1 MSELGNELKQARV
14 DKQISLEDLQR
25 TTKIQKRYLVAI
37 EEGRFDS
44 LPGMFYA
51 RAFVK
56 TYAEAVGLDSTELLE
71 THKNELPKPSKSEE
85 NIPSRSERRKT
96 VAEAPV
102 KKSRAVPFIPII
114 SIIVFVIVVLA
125 AIFLIQSNLG
135 SNNDPV
141 ETDNNPIDAE
151 YGDPVE
157 SEDDAES
164 EEAQEDE
171 QAEDENQGSEEAP
184 EEEQEPEESV
194 SELTLDESTGNT
206 SFFTLDADTMNV
218 RVEFA
223 GDSYADIK
231 DGNGE
236 FLIASSLFKDGDD
249 ITEDYSEEES
259 ILINLGASQNATVF
273 INDEEV
279 ELPLDVVHQ
288 KLEISYQ
295 P

>member
-14 DKQISLEDLQR
+14 DKQLSLEDLQR

-85 NIPSRSERRKT
+85 SIPSRSERRKT

-102 KKSRAVPFIPII
+102 KKSRAVSLLPLI
-114 SIIVFVIVVLA
+114 SIIVFIIVIGAV
-125 AIFLIQSNLG
+125 IFLIQSNLG
-135 SNNDPV
+135 GNNDPV

-151 YGDPVE
+151 YGEPVE

-164 EEAQEDE
+164 EEAPEDE
-171 QAEDENQGSEEAP
+171 EAEDANQGSGDAT

-194 SELTLDESTGNT
+194 SELTLDESSGNT
-206 SFFTLDADTMNV
+206 SYFTLEGDTMNV
-218 RVEFA
+218 RIEFE

-231 DGNGE
+231 DRNGE
-236 FLIASSLFKDGDD
+236 YLIASSLFQNGDD
-249 ITEDYSEEES
+249 ITEDYSDEES

-279 ELPLDVVHQ
+279 ELPLDMVHQ
-288 KLEISYQ
+288 KLEIAYQ

>member
-14 DKQISLEDLQR
+14 DKQLSLEDLQR

-85 NIPSRSERRKT
+85 SIPSRSERRKT

-102 KKSRAVPFIPII
+102 KKSRAVSFIPLI
-114 SIIVFVIVVLA
+114 SIIVFLIVVVA
-125 AIFLIQSNLG
+125 VIFLVQSNLSG
-135 SNNDPV
+135 NNDPV
-141 ETDNNPIDAE
+141 EPDNNPIDAE

-157 SEDDAES
+157 SEDEPES
-164 EEAQEDE
+164 EDAPDEE
-171 QAEDENQGSEEAP
+171 QAEDENQGSGEAT
-184 EEEQEPEESV
+184 EEEEPEESV

-206 SFFTLDADTMNV
+206 SFFTLEADAMNV
-218 RVEFA
+218 RIEFE

-231 DGNGE
+231 DSNGE
-236 FLIASSLFKDGDD
+236 FLIASSLFQNGDD

-279 ELPLDVVHQ
+279 DLPLDMVHQ

>member
-14 DKQISLEDLQR
+14 DKQLSLEDLQR

-56 TYAEAVGLDSTELLE
+56 TYADAVGLDSTELLE

-85 NIPSRSERRKT
+85 SIPSRSERRKT
-96 VAEAPV
+96 VAEAPA
-102 KKSRAVPFIPII
+102 KKSRAVSFIPLI
-114 SIIVFVIVVLA
+114 SIIVFVIVIVA
-125 AIFLIQSNLG
+125 AIFLIQSSLSG
-135 SNNDPV
+135 NNDPV

-157 SEDDAES
+157 SEDES
-164 EEAQEDE
+164 ENEEPSEEE
-171 QAEDENQGSEEAP
+171 QTEDENQGSTDA
-184 EEEQEPEESV
+184 EEEETEPEESV

-206 SFFTLDADTMNV
+206 SFFTLEADTMNV
-218 RVEFA
+218 RIEFA

-231 DGNGE
+231 DGSGE
-236 FLIASSLFKDGDD
+236 FLIASSLFQDGDD
-249 ITEDYSEEES
+249 ITEDYSDEES